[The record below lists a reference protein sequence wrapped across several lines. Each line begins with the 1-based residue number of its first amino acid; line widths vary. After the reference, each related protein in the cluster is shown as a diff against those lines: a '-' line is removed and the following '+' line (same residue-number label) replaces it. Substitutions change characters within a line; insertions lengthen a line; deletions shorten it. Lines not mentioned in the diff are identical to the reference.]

1 MHVCQSK
8 TLFQAKAR
16 IFQALRHFLQFLGT
30 FKFQVVQ
37 GGEVV
42 TRKEVRSRMWRHF
55 FGESVF

>member
-8 TLFQAKAR
+8 TLFQSQAR
-16 IFQALRHFLQFLGT
+16 NFQALRYFLKFLGT

-42 TRKEVRSRMWRHF
+42 TRKKVRNRIWRHF
-55 FGESVF
+55 FGDFAF